1 MFDTQE
7 CIEIEDTDVE
17 IVGDGGRNKHD
28 PRSNRYALNRHSTE
42 AASKE
47 EDIELQE
54 MGGHCDDQNEQ
65 DVAAITTN
73 VSRRSSRADKVVSA
87 GAPSEQGGGGHR
99 TLEEHEDTSVKAR
112 DVPLCTV
119 SERIATFGRR

>member
-7 CIEIEDTDVE
+7 CIEIEHTDVE

-65 DVAAITTN
+65 NVAAITTN
-73 VSRRSSRADKVVSA
+73 VSRRSSRADK
-87 GAPSEQGGGGHR
+87 ERHR

-119 SERIATFGRR
+119 SERIATFGRH